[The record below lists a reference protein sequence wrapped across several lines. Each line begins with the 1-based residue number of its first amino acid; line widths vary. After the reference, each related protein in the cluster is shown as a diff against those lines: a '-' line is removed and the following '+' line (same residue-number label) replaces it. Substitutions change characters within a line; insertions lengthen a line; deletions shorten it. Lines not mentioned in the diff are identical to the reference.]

1 MPNLL
6 EHRFAIKRI
15 TKPSNEDYISAL
27 KIYNETTPPDIKTNT
42 NEITYWFEQNRNELP
57 FEIMLFSLYL
67 NNMVVGLAMLTYL
80 KKQKTIIFEYL
91 ALQPSFRLNAV
102 FFTYISLLQNYINDS
117 NTDVAY
123 YIIEINNRNKGE
135 NIDKESR
142 LFKRLFCLEN
152 YGKINALYYSLP
164 LGLYNH
170 ESYFESLL
178 YIKTNDNISQIS
190 KETYIDLVKAI
201 YFDYYLFWY
210 QPFMSNNEYIEY
222 KKKVERVYQLVI
234 QDVMNEMFCDI
245 SYVDCPLFHESGY
258 IQPNTTLP
266 VITRP
271 QKKYL
276 FLVVPGFIACTILIV
291 WIYNTILVWLDI
303 PINHVGAIIGN
314 ITSAIIATLS
324 AIYFIKPKS

>member
-15 TKPSNEDYISAL
+15 IKASSEEYISAL

-42 NEITYWFEQNRNELP
+42 NELTYWLEQNRVDLP
-57 FEIMLFSLYL
+57 FEVMLFSLYL
-67 NNMVVGLAMLTYL
+67 NNKVIGLAMLTYI

-102 FFTYISLLQNYINDS
+102 FFTYISLLQNYINDC
-117 NTDVAY
+117 NIDVAY
-123 YIIEINNRNKGE
+123 YITEISNRNQGE

-152 YGKINALYYSLP
+152 YGKVNVLYYSLP

-170 ESYFESLL
+170 ESYFEALL
-178 YIKTNDNISQIS
+178 YIKTNDNILQIS
-190 KETYIDLVKAI
+190 KETYLALVKAI
-201 YFDYYLFWY
+201 YFDYYLMWY
-210 QPFMSNNEYIEY
+210 HPFMDDEGYLQY
-222 KKKVERVYQLVI
+222 KRKVEHIYQLI
-234 QDVMNEMFCDI
+234 LQKIMNKNSCEI

-258 IQPNTTLP
+258 ITSNTILP
-266 VITRP
+266 AVTRP

-291 WIYNTILVWLDI
+291 WLYNTILLWLGI
-303 PINHVGAIIGN
+303 PINNVGAIIGN

>member
-42 NEITYWFEQNRNELP
+42 NEITYWLEQNRNELP

-164 LGLYNH
+164 LGLY
-170 ESYFESLL
+170 
-178 YIKTNDNISQIS
+178 
-190 KETYIDLVKAI
+190 
-201 YFDYYLFWY
+201 
-210 QPFMSNNEYIEY
+210 
-222 KKKVERVYQLVI
+222 RV
-234 QDVMNEMFCDI
+234 C
-245 SYVDCPLFHESGY
+245 
-258 IQPNTTLP
+258 
-266 VITRP
+266 
-271 QKKYL
+271 
-276 FLVVPGFIACTILIV
+276 
-291 WIYNTILVWLDI
+291 IYNRLLLNIL
-303 PINHVGAIIGN
+303 
-314 ITSAIIATLS
+314 
-324 AIYFIKPKS
+324 

>member
-42 NEITYWFEQNRNELP
+42 NEITYWLEQNRNELP

-102 FFTYISLLQNYINDS
+102 FFTYIS
-117 NTDVAY
+117 
-123 YIIEINNRNKGE
+123 
-135 NIDKESR
+135 
-142 LFKRLFCLEN
+142 F
-152 YGKINALYYSLP
+152 
-164 LGLYNH
+164 
-170 ESYFESLL
+170 
-178 YIKTNDNISQIS
+178 
-190 KETYIDLVKAI
+190 
-201 YFDYYLFWY
+201 
-210 QPFMSNNEYIEY
+210 
-222 KKKVERVYQLVI
+222 
-234 QDVMNEMFCDI
+234 
-245 SYVDCPLFHESGY
+245 
-258 IQPNTTLP
+258 
-266 VITRP
+266 
-271 QKKYL
+271 
-276 FLVVPGFIACTILIV
+276 
-291 WIYNTILVWLDI
+291 LVWLDI

>member
-1 MPNLL
+1 MSNHTRIVLYIQTI
-6 EHRFAIKRI
+6 RIVQAINPGT
-15 TKPSNEDYISAL
+15 TKN
-27 KIYNETTPPDIKTNT
+27 NT
-42 NEITYWFEQNRNELP
+42 
-57 FEIMLFSLYL
+57 
-67 NNMVVGLAMLTYL
+67 
-80 KKQKTIIFEYL
+80 
-91 ALQPSFRLNAV
+91 
-102 FFTYISLLQNYINDS
+102 
-117 NTDVAY
+117 
-123 YIIEINNRNKGE
+123 
-135 NIDKESR
+135 
-142 LFKRLFCLEN
+142 
-152 YGKINALYYSLP
+152 
-164 LGLYNH
+164 

-276 FLVVPGFIACTILIV
+276 
-291 WIYNTILVWLDI
+291 Y
-303 PINHVGAIIGN
+303 
-314 ITSAIIATLS
+314 
-324 AIYFIKPKS
+324 KPNGSE

>member
-1 MPNLL
+1 MFLL
-6 EHRFAIKRI
+6 KDYNANKKSIQKELFVFLQAI
-15 TKPSNEDYISAL
+15 EDSSGL
-27 KIYNETTPPDIKTNT
+27 KILVQYELEEAQRN
-42 NEITYWFEQNRNELP
+42 QN
-57 FEIMLFSLYL
+57 
-67 NNMVVGLAMLTYL
+67 
-80 KKQKTIIFEYL
+80 KKK
-91 ALQPSFRLNAV
+91 S
-102 FFTYISLLQNYINDS
+102 
-117 NTDVAY
+117 
-123 YIIEINNRNKGE
+123 IE
-135 NIDKESR
+135 
-142 LFKRLFCLEN
+142 
-152 YGKINALYYSLP
+152 
-164 LGLYNH
+164 

>member
-1 MPNLL
+1 MIYVL
-6 EHRFAIKRI
+6 HKGRI
-15 TKPSNEDYISAL
+15 RSP
-27 KIYNETTPPDIKTNT
+27 
-42 NEITYWFEQNRNELP
+42 
-57 FEIMLFSLYL
+57 
-67 NNMVVGLAMLTYL
+67 
-80 KKQKTIIFEYL
+80 
-91 ALQPSFRLNAV
+91 
-102 FFTYISLLQNYINDS
+102 
-117 NTDVAY
+117 
-123 YIIEINNRNKGE
+123 
-135 NIDKESR
+135 
-142 LFKRLFCLEN
+142 
-152 YGKINALYYSLP
+152 KINE
-164 LGLYNH
+164 

>member
-42 NEITYWFEQNRNELP
+42 NEITYWLEQNRNELP

-102 FFTYISLLQNYINDS
+102 FFTYI
-117 NTDVAY
+117 
-123 YIIEINNRNKGE
+123 
-135 NIDKESR
+135 
-142 LFKRLFCLEN
+142 
-152 YGKINALYYSLP
+152 
-164 LGLYNH
+164 
-170 ESYFESLL
+170 
-178 YIKTNDNISQIS
+178 
-190 KETYIDLVKAI
+190 
-201 YFDYYLFWY
+201 
-210 QPFMSNNEYIEY
+210 
-222 KKKVERVYQLVI
+222 
-234 QDVMNEMFCDI
+234 
-245 SYVDCPLFHESGY
+245 
-258 IQPNTTLP
+258 
-266 VITRP
+266 
-271 QKKYL
+271 
-276 FLVVPGFIACTILIV
+276 
-291 WIYNTILVWLDI
+291 ILVWLDI

>member
-1 MPNLL
+1 MNKRHYEHTLPNIRGSL
-6 EHRFAIKRI
+6 
-15 TKPSNEDYISAL
+15 SN
-27 KIYNETTPPDIKTNT
+27 
-42 NEITYWFEQNRNELP
+42 TYEQNRNELP

-178 YIKTNDNISQIS
+178 YIISVPL
-190 KETYIDLVKAI
+190 KWDEL
-201 YFDYYLFWY
+201 
-210 QPFMSNNEYIEY
+210 NN
-222 KKKVERVYQLVI
+222 
-234 QDVMNEMFCDI
+234 
-245 SYVDCPLFHESGY
+245 
-258 IQPNTTLP
+258 
-266 VITRP
+266 
-271 QKKYL
+271 
-276 FLVVPGFIACTILIV
+276 
-291 WIYNTILVWLDI
+291 
-303 PINHVGAIIGN
+303 
-314 ITSAIIATLS
+314 
-324 AIYFIKPKS
+324 